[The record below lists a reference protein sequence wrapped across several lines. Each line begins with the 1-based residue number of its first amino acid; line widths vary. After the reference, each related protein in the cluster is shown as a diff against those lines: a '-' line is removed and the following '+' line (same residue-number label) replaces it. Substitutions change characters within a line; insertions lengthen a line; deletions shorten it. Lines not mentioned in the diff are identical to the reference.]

1 MTLKDRIKE
10 HEGLRL
16 KRYKDPKG
24 NWTIGYGHLIRPG
37 EKLTR
42 ITKAQAEDLLDQD
55 IRIARADAT
64 DIFPDFGGFSQTR
77 REVLVELLFN
87 MGVTHFRTFDK
98 MIHACNIKHWETAA
112 DELKDSKWYREDV
125 GRERGDTLVELLREG
140 EE

>member
-1 MTLKDRIKE
+1 MNLKDRIKQ

-16 KRYKDPKG
+16 KRYRDTKR
-24 NWTIGYGHLIRPG
+24 NWTIGYGHLIKDG
-37 EKLTR
+37 EELTS
-42 ITKAQAEDLLDQD
+42 ITLDEAERLLDKD
-55 IRIARADAT
+55 IRIARKAAMG
-64 DIFPDFGGFSQTR
+64 IFPDFGMFSQTR